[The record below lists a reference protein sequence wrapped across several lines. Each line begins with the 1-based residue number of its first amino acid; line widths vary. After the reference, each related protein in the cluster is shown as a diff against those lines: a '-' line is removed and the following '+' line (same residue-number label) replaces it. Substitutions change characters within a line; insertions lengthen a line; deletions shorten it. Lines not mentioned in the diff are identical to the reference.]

1 MGKRRTQNA
10 QHITLNTQHTTQN
23 VLNKQIWIT
32 DDDRAVCV
40 SLSLLLKRAGFKTRV
55 FHHPDDFF
63 AALRSETPDLL
74 LLDMNYTI
82 DTSGK
87 RGIATLKQI
96 METNPKLSVILMT
109 GWATVQLAVGG
120 MKLGAKDFVA
130 KPWEN
135 KQLLDSVKTILAL
148 DNLQNKQVEKA
159 ESVSGFAHI
168 VGESPNLMSVLQTAK
183 SVANTNASVLIR
195 GESGT
200 GKELVAEAIHYES
213 QRKDKPFVKVNLGG
227 ISESLFES
235 EMFGHK
241 RGAFTGADFD
251 RKGRFEISDTGTIFL
266 DEIGDLAPASQVKLL
281 RVLQEQTFEVLG
293 SSIAKKVDIRV
304 VSATNKNLEEMVA
317 KGQFREDLYYRINLI
332 TLQLPSLRER
342 PTDIPLLVN
351 HFVKNLAQIYGKED
365 LFVAKDAR
373 QWLQEQNFPGNIR
386 QLKNVVER
394 AVLVTN
400 KKFLEIKDFQSQMQS
415 SAPNIRGAAL
425 PKVGDISLEEM
436 EKQMI
441 LKALNFHNFQISETA
456 RSLGITRSS
465 LYRRMEKY
473 NFNEE

>member
-1 MGKRRTQNA
+1 MKT
-10 QHITLNTQHTTQN
+10 
-23 VLNKQIWIT
+23 KQIWIT

-40 SLSLLLKRAGFKTRV
+40 SLSLLLKRAGFKCRV

-63 AALRSETPDLL
+63 RALREESPDLL

-87 RGIATLKQI
+87 RGIATLKEI
-96 METNPKLSVILMT
+96 MEINPKLSVILMT

-135 KQLLDSVKTILAL
+135 KQLLDSIKTILAL
-148 DNLQNKQVEKA
+148 DNIANERTEKA
-159 ESVSGFAHI
+159 ESVAGFGHI
-168 VGESPNLMSVLQTAK
+168 VGESPNLLEILNKAK
-183 SVANTNASVLIR
+183 NVAKTNASVLIR
-195 GESGT
+195 GASGT

-213 QRKDKPFVKVNLGG
+213 LRQDKPFIKVNLGG

-251 RKGRFEISDTGTIFL
+251 RKGRFEIADSGTIFL

-293 SSIAKKVDIRV
+293 SSQAKKVDIRV
-304 VSATNKNLEEMVA
+304 VSATNKNLEEMVS

-351 HFVKNLAQIYGKED
+351 HFVQNLAQIYGKEE
-365 LFVAKDAR
+365 LRVAKDAR
-373 QWLQEQNFPGNIR
+373 SWLQEQDFPGNIR

-394 AVLVTN
+394 TVLVSN
-400 KKFLEIKDFQSQMQS
+400 KKLLEIKDFQAQMQS
-415 SAPNIRGAAL
+415 SAPISRGGAAL

-441 LKALNFHNFQISETA
+441 VKALNFHNFQISETS

-473 NFNEE
+473 GINNEL

>member
-1 MGKRRTQNA
+1 MKT
-10 QHITLNTQHTTQN
+10 
-23 VLNKQIWIT
+23 KQIWIT

-40 SLSLLLKRAGFKTRV
+40 SLSLLLKRAGFACRV
-55 FHHPDDFF
+55 FHHPDEFF
-63 AALRSETPDLL
+63 RALRIESPDLL

-87 RGIATLKQI
+87 RGIATLKEI
-96 METNPKLSVILMT
+96 MEINPKLSVILMT
-109 GWATVQLAVGG
+109 GWATVQLAVEG

-135 KQLLDSVKTILAL
+135 KQLLDSIKTILAL
-148 DNLQNKQVEKA
+148 DNITNQRAEKA
-159 ESVSGFAHI
+159 KSVAGFAHI
-168 VGESPNLMSVLQTAK
+168 IGESPNLLDILSSAK
-183 SVANTNASVLIR
+183 NVAKTNASVLIR

-213 QRKDKPFVKVNLGG
+213 LRQDKPFIKVNLGG

-251 RKGRFEISDTGTIFL
+251 RKGRFEIADSGTIFL

-293 SSIAKKVDIRV
+293 SSQAKKVDIRV

-351 HFVKNLAQIYGKED
+351 HFVRNLAQIYDKKD
-365 LFVAKDAR
+365 LFVAKDVR
-373 QWLQEQNFPGNIR
+373 QWLQEQDFPGNIR
-386 QLKNVVER
+386 QLKNIVER
-394 AVLVTN
+394 TVLVSN
-400 KKFLEIKDFQSQMQS
+400 KKFLEIKDFQAQMRS
-415 SAPNIRGAAL
+415 VASINRGGTTL

-441 LKALNFHNFQISETA
+441 VKALNFHNFQISETS

-473 NFNEE
+473 DISQS